1 MKLKYVIIVLIALL
15 SCSSCNDW
23 LDVVPQGQVQ
33 GEDLLMDEKGYNS
46 ALDGIYYKLT
56 SKTLY
61 GMELSFGMMDV
72 LAQYWDL
79 STKTKNPYYKQSL
92 FDYED
97 ATSKTRFKAIW
108 SMMYQ
113 GVTQANYILE
123 SLEGNRDKIKYSEL
137 IEGETYA
144 LRAFI
149 HMELASMYGPV
160 IHSEADLDKKCI
172 AYRTEYNVKAQE
184 FESMRSVLTKAK
196 EDLIKAA
203 ELLKND
209 PIVENKRYGN
219 GNSSMLDYHAVLE
232 RRGDRMNLYAVKG
245 LLMRVELAL
254 MNKAEAR
261 QWAVNLIDE
270 CKSTELFI
278 LTDKTDKL
286 YDINMGEEMLLGFYK
301 NDLWEVARD
310 TFGMDKGSAESNLC
324 KKTKKNNIYLNE
336 LYGRAPDGAGTDN
349 RLRVWFQRPSSGAD
363 YYNFQ
368 KLYETPHPGTIYL
381 PYYPEVAILK
391 LSEVYYV
398 ACETSI
404 GLDNEKALEYLNEV
418 RDSRNLAKLA
428 GPYGNEELLEYL
440 MREMRKDFIGEGRMW
455 PIYKR
460 LYRDFYVRQG
470 VIIAPTE
477 DKYVFPIPDEEYEY
491 SPNTNPKGDK

>member
-15 SCSSCNDW
+15 SFSSCNDW

-33 GEDLLMDEKGYNS
+33 GEDLLTDEKGYNS

-56 SKTLY
+56 SETLY

-113 GVTQANYILE
+113 GITQANYILE
-123 SLEGNRDKIKYSEL
+123 SLEGNRDKIKYAEL
-137 IEGETYA
+137 IEGEAYA

-160 IHSEADLDKKCI
+160 IRTEADLDKECI

-196 EDLIKAA
+196 EDLTKAE

-219 GNSSMLDYHAVLE
+219 GNSSIH
-232 RRGDRMNLYAVKG
+232 
-245 LLMRVELAL
+245 
-254 MNKAEAR
+254 
-261 QWAVNLIDE
+261 
-270 CKSTELFI
+270 T
-278 LTDKTDKL
+278 
-286 YDINMGEEMLLGFYK
+286 
-301 NDLWEVARD
+301 
-310 TFGMDKGSAESNLC
+310 
-324 KKTKKNNIYLNE
+324 
-336 LYGRAPDGAGTDN
+336 
-349 RLRVWFQRPSSGAD
+349 
-363 YYNFQ
+363 
-368 KLYETPHPGTIYL
+368 
-381 PYYPEVAILK
+381 
-391 LSEVYYV
+391 
-398 ACETSI
+398 
-404 GLDNEKALEYLNEV
+404 
-418 RDSRNLAKLA
+418 
-428 GPYGNEELLEYL
+428 
-440 MREMRKDFIGEGRMW
+440 
-455 PIYKR
+455 
-460 LYRDFYVRQG
+460 
-470 VIIAPTE
+470 
-477 DKYVFPIPDEEYEY
+477 
-491 SPNTNPKGDK
+491 